1 MPKRDRE
8 QQDRHNAARRKLKQ
22 AGRKAI
28 FCMEHIKTTHPDIVK
43 EASKVYDYLQ
53 ELYPTKHDLLKTEIY
68 RNCLKNKP
76 TANKVSQH
84 ATDQGSK
91 LEQALTSNV
100 SQHATDQ
107 GNKLEPVL
115 NIPLMQIP
123 TSTSGISTET
133 VHVEEI
139 PAQLPILTDE
149 ETSKLIRELQDDPDL
164 QHFFRDEPT
173 NQVTVSTST
182 NGTEPKTLE
191 EEIDRVIREE
201 FEMLGTDLPDI
212 EDYRNDELLLQ

>member
-8 QQDRHNAARRKLKQ
+8 QQDKHNAARRKLKQ

-28 FCMEHIKTTHPDIVK
+28 FCMEHIKTTHPNIVK

-53 ELYPTKHDLLKTEIY
+53 ELYPTKHDLTKTEIY

-76 TANKVSQH
+76 AASKVSQH
-84 ATDQGSK
+84 ATDQGS
-91 LEQALTSNV
+91 
-100 SQHATDQ
+100 
-107 GNKLEPVL
+107 KLEPVL

-123 TSTSGISTET
+123 TSASGISTET

-139 PAQLPILTDE
+139 PTQLPILTDE

-164 QHFFRDEPT
+164 QHFFRDEPA

-201 FEMLGTDLPDI
+201 FEALGTDLPDI

>member
-8 QQDRHNAARRKLKQ
+8 QQDKHNAARRKLKQ

-28 FCMEHIKTTHPDIVK
+28 FCMEHIKTTHPNIVK

-53 ELYPTKHDLLKTEIY
+53 ELYPTKHDLTKTEIY

-76 TANKVSQH
+76 TV
-84 ATDQGSK
+84 
-91 LEQALTSNV
+91 SNV
-100 SQHATDQ
+100 SQHATDK
-107 GNKLEPVL
+107 GSKLEPVL
-115 NIPLMQIP
+115 NIPLMQIS
-123 TSTSGISTET
+123 TSASGISTET

-164 QHFFRDEPT
+164 QHFFRDEPA

-201 FEMLGTDLPDI
+201 FEALGTDLPDI

>member
-8 QQDRHNAARRKLKQ
+8 QQDKHNAARRKLKQ

-28 FCMEHIKTTHPDIVK
+28 FCMEHIKTTHPNIVK

-53 ELYPTKHDLLKTEIY
+53 ELYPTKHDLTKTEIY

-76 TANKVSQH
+76 TASKVLQH
-84 ATDQGSK
+84 ATDQGS
-91 LEQALTSNV
+91 
-100 SQHATDQ
+100 
-107 GNKLEPVL
+107 KLEPVL

-123 TSTSGISTET
+123 TSASGISTET

-139 PAQLPILTDE
+139 PTQLPILTDE

-164 QHFFRDEPT
+164 QHFFRDEPA

-201 FEMLGTDLPDI
+201 FEALGTDLPDI